1 MVADFMKIWT
11 EVLDRHCP
19 IRRRRVRHPD
29 CPWLTDNQPLREVM
43 TERDAARVAWR
54 NLRTPEAA
62 DKYRL
67 LRNQT
72 KGLLAKARR
81 DYLAQQLLASDRN
94 DFWRQLKRL
103 YMTPAVTDKTQS
115 PTDDDQQRDLA
126 DRFNAFFSTVGSNIA
141 AELKDEASVGQLHPR
156 PPVVVAG
163 AFKPRPITLPEL
175 GRTIAAMNSSGA
187 VGSDGVSLSAV
198 KRCLPVLAPHLLR
211 IVNTSIV
218 TCVFPETWKVATV
231 VPIFKSGDA
240 ATPSNFRPISLLS
253 HLSKVTEKAVCD
265 QLSDYLALN
274 NVLYGQQYAYRHCH
288 STEDAVL
295 DAVDWI
301 SRSIDEGE
309 ICSLTAADLSK
320 AFDSVDHDV
329 LLTKLGWYG
338 IDPSWFASYL
348 NGRSQVVRGGSATP
362 LAVTHGVPQGSIAG
376 PILFSILINDL
387 PCHLSCKV
395 IGYADDTQLLD
406 RAKPGPLNLSALQT
420 RIQSTLATM
429 ESWFKTNSLKM
440 NPTKTDFILI
450 GTRPNIKKTRDFHL
464 VIGDSLM
471 FPSRSVRFLGIV
483 IDPVL
488 SWDAHISQVVKKC
501 NGILI
506 SLYRFRS
513 HFPQTL

>member
-1 MVADFMKIWT
+1 MLDATSADTRYYSNVLAELSLIQLVQEPTHLHPTPTCLDHVITNIVNTQVAVLDTTISDHQPVVAEVPIGRLRRRPVYRDTRSWRTANWDAISLDFLLADWSSLHAREDIDQMVADFMKIWT

-72 KGLLAKARR
+72 KGLLAMARR

-141 AELKDEASVGQLHPR
+141 AELKDEVSVGQLHPR

-218 TCVFPETWKVATV
+218 SCVFPE
-231 VPIFKSGDA
+231 
-240 ATPSNFRPISLLS
+240 
-253 HLSKVTEKAVCD
+253 
-265 QLSDYLALN
+265 
-274 NVLYGQQYAYRHCH
+274 
-288 STEDAVL
+288 
-295 DAVDWI
+295 
-301 SRSIDEGE
+301 
-309 ICSLTAADLSK
+309 
-320 AFDSVDHDV
+320 
-329 LLTKLGWYG
+329 
-338 IDPSWFASYL
+338 
-348 NGRSQVVRGGSATP
+348 
-362 LAVTHGVPQGSIAG
+362 
-376 PILFSILINDL
+376 
-387 PCHLSCKV
+387 
-395 IGYADDTQLLD
+395 
-406 RAKPGPLNLSALQT
+406 
-420 RIQSTLATM
+420 
-429 ESWFKTNSLKM
+429 
-440 NPTKTDFILI
+440 
-450 GTRPNIKKTRDFHL
+450 
-464 VIGDSLM
+464 
-471 FPSRSVRFLGIV
+471 
-483 IDPVL
+483 
-488 SWDAHISQVVKKC
+488 
-501 NGILI
+501 
-506 SLYRFRS
+506 
-513 HFPQTL
+513 